1 MLDGRKTNIPSV
13 DKLEYRIHKP
23 SNERRSAVLQLRKG
37 GGMEEKFDKAKN
49 EKESLDNTPQ
59 THSLH

>member
-1 MLDGRKTNIPSV
+1 MKGD
-13 DKLEYRIHKP
+13 
-23 SNERRSAVLQLRKG
+23 RSAVLQLRKG